1 MKVAL
6 GGDVYGYVNA
16 YYVDYKTYYPMAET
30 IEEEQARLSAEQ
42 KQRRQ
47 PITRD
52 PMIRQ
57 KHCRR
62 RLVRSRR

>member
-42 KQRRQ
+42 KAAEAA
-47 PITRD
+47 D
-52 PMIRQ
+52 YEGSMIRQ